1 MSFRQEV
8 VEELVNDLKAS
19 GEFKNVYKNVVPVW
33 TQVSTFPA
41 VAVLYEGEEKERGNV
56 VNSCANITGKL
67 YVYIYNQQESE
78 RDFED
83 ILSDLIDLVYSIIE
97 ENEYIKCNTIDCTV
111 SSMKRDGGLVHPYAL
126 CQIMIEVKYRQ
137 HLA

>member
-1 MSFRQEV
+1 MSFRKDIV
-8 VEELVNDLKAS
+8 DELAS
-19 GEFKNVYKNVVPVW
+19 DFEATAEFKKVYKNIVPVW
-33 TQVSTFPA
+33 TQVPSFPA
-41 VAVLYEGEEKERGNV
+41 IAVLYEGEEKDRGNM
-56 VNSCANITGKL
+56 VNSCANITGKV
-67 YVYIYNQQESE
+67 YIYIYNQQESE

-97 ENEYIKCNTIDCTV
+97 ENEYIKCNAIDSMV

-126 CQIMIEVKYRQ
+126 CQIAVEVKYRK